1 MYDEFINK
9 GWPSSEIHIFV
20 KPSRMSETDRELC
33 DSLEKIGNISLKKMS
48 QIAIRNI
55 SWFETNF

>member
-9 GWPSSEIHIFV
+9 GWPCSEIHIFV

-33 DSLEKIGNISLKKMS
+33 DSLEKIGNVSDCNQK
-48 QIAIRNI
+48 
-55 SWFETNF
+55 